1 MNNIVSYVAH
11 YQSINKKVMHEL
23 SVAMGIV
30 KIAEDETKKANAE
43 KVTLIELEIGT
54 LAGIEFESLD
64 FVWPSAVKN
73 TVLEDAERKI
83 DVKEGLG
90 LCADCDTVF
99 EIEHYYDSCPK
110 CGSNLKGIIQG
121 KELRVKALEVV

>member
-1 MNNIVSYVAH
+1 
-11 YQSINKKVMHEL
+11 MHEL

-30 KIAEDETKKANAE
+30 KIAEDETKKAKAQ

-54 LAGIEFESLD
+54 LAGVEFESLD

-73 TVLEDAERKI
+73 TVLEHAERKI
-83 DVKEGLG
+83 DVKKGLA

-99 EIEHYYDSCPK
+99 EVQHFYDSCTH
-110 CGSNLKGIIQG
+110 CGSNLKGILQG
-121 KELRVKALEVV
+121 KELRVKALEVI